1 MADDEPRELEGEP
14 KAEPKQLSLKEVQAA
29 KDAVYMFKPDP
40 TAGCHTNEH
49 GFREALTSYL
59 TTFPERAIA
68 EEPGF
73 SRRGRPQT
81 APA

>member
-40 TAGCHTNEH
+40 TAGCHT
-49 GFREALTSYL
+49 RVLAPRPT
-59 TTFPERAIA
+59 PDRARV
-68 EEPGF
+68 EP
-73 SRRGRPQT
+73 
-81 APA
+81 